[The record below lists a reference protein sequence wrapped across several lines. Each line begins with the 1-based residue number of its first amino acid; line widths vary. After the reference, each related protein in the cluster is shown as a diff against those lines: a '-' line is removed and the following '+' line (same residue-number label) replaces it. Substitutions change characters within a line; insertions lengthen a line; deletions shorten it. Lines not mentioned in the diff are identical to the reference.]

1 LTYKNICD
9 NVKKDGCLTL
19 FFEFAI
25 LKDMVYSSLFDND
38 MFQIKDTSE
47 KNHQISTGSMDLHRM
62 HQESMKFLAENASL
76 SDVVLVSAEKEEI
89 QAHKNILAAH
99 SRVIFYYLIIYIYK
113 YESTAF

>member
-1 LTYKNICD
+1 MFIEIVLSNVSICFENTYAVYLAYKNICD

-25 LKDMVYSSLFDND
+25 LKDMVYSSLASLYDNFL
-38 MFQIKDTSE
+38 FQIKDTNE

-76 SDVVLVSAEKEEI
+76 
-89 QAHKNILAAH
+89 
-99 SRVIFYYLIIYIYK
+99 
-113 YESTAF
+113 